1 MLRELDAT
9 SSETEVTGVPVSLFN
24 RNMPAKIV
32 SAIITFLV
40 NVAAG
45 VFCFLMLLVALNGF
59 HGSDANYG
67 IAGYLILALL
77 TTGSMSAAA
86 FVTTGVLIKRNF
98 SSLYSALIA
107 ILLFSLFGIVL
118 KVLYIG
124 VGAVLAELARQYL

>member
-1 MLRELDAT
+1 MIQKLISAVAT
-9 SSETEVTGVPVSLFN
+9 
-24 RNMPAKIV
+24 
-32 SAIITFLV
+32 LV
-40 NVAAG
+40 INISAG

-86 FVTTGVLIKRNF
+86 FVTTGVLIKRTF
-98 SSLYSALIA
+98 SSPYSALIA
-107 ILLFSLFGIVL
+107 ILLFSLIGIVL